1 LNPDPNPKPCL
12 EVNAISRKVWEQT
25 TGLLQLVASG
35 QNSDGDGVD
44 QDDESS
50 QYFDRVRWPA
60 FYGGLLASPDDGEE
74 NESEAEGRLDVDYR
88 GFAAPRLP
96 HTVSIARTILR

>member
-1 LNPDPNPKPCL
+1 
-12 EVNAISRKVWEQT
+12 VNAISRKVWEQT

-35 QNSDGDGVD
+35 QNSDGGGGD

-50 QYFDRVRWPA
+50 QYFDRFRWPA

-88 GFAAPRLP
+88 GFAARRLP
-96 HTVSIARTILR
+96 DTVSIARTILR

>member
-1 LNPDPNPKPCL
+1 MRNPAL

-35 QNSDGDGVD
+35 QNSDGGGD

-60 FYGGLLASPDDGEE
+60 FYGGLLASPEK
-74 NESEAEGRLDVDYR
+74 ESEAEGRLDVDYR

>member
-1 LNPDPNPKPCL
+1 
-12 EVNAISRKVWEQT
+12 VNAISRKVWEQT
-25 TGLLQLVASG
+25 TGLLHLVASG
-35 QNSDGDGVD
+35 QNSDGGGGD

-60 FYGGLLASPDDGEE
+60 FYGGLLASSPDGCEE
-74 NESEAEGRLDVDYR
+74 KESEAEGRLDVDYR

-96 HTVSIARTILR
+96 DTVSIARTILR